1 VCRTGDPLQQKANL
15 TVVYKRERK
24 DDWLQRKSEGRIVPF
39 EVERQHNARRGKV
52 PCFVEADREA
62 RREVIA

>member
-1 VCRTGDPLQQKANL
+1 MQQKANL
-15 TVVYKRERK
+15 TVVYKRERN
-24 DDWLQRKSEGRIVPF
+24 DNWLHRKSEGLIVLI
-39 EVERQHNARRGKV
+39 EAMRQQNARRGKE